1 MHLTTPRQLKKS
13 LPLSPAQQNFIQ
25 ESRQTIQRIL
35 TGKDERLLI
44 IAGPCSIHD
53 TSACEEFA
61 IAFKELSEKVSSSCF
76 LVMRAYVEKPRTQ
89 SGWKG
94 LLHDPFF
101 DGTAAIEDGLF
112 MARQFLL
119 KLAELELPA
128 ACEFVTPELSPYF
141 QDLISW
147 GCIGARTVTS
157 QPHRVFASSL
167 PMPVGFKNSI
177 EGNIDS
183 AIQAVMTAREKHAY
197 VQIDEDGRLSRFESS
212 GNPFGHIVLRGSHSH
227 PNCDPQSVSE
237 ALTKLRRSELPARLI
252 IDCSHGNCQKRFDKQ
267 IEAFN
272 TALEQIAAGVHISGL
287 MIESHLEEGTQ
298 PHDATLLRR
307 GVSITDPCLSF
318 SALEQLVLSST
329 VNQKLLC

>member
-1 MHLTTPRQLKKS
+1 MHLTTPQQLKKS
-13 LPLSPAQQNFIQ
+13 LPLSLEQQQFIQ

-35 TGKDERLLI
+35 QGKDERLLI

-61 IAFKELSEKVSSSCF
+61 LSFKELSERVASSCF

-94 LLHDPFF
+94 LVHDPFF
-101 DGTAAIEDGLF
+101 DGSSSIEDGLF

-119 KLAELELPA
+119 KLAQIALPA

-141 QDLISW
+141 QELISW

-167 PMPVGFKNSI
+167 PMAVGFKNSI
-177 EGNIDS
+177 EGNVDS
-183 AIQAVMTAREKHAY
+183 AIQAVLTAREKHTY
-197 VQIDEDGRLSRFESS
+197 VQIEEDGRLSCFESS
-212 GNPFGHIVLRGSHSH
+212 GNPFSHIVLRGSSTH
-227 PNCDPQSVSE
+227 PNYDPKSVLE
-237 ALTKLRRSELPARLI
+237 TVAKLRQAELPPQLI
-252 IDCSHGNCQKRFDKQ
+252 IDCSHGNCGKQFDKQ
-267 IEAFN
+267 REVFQS
-272 TALEQIAAGVHISGL
+272 ALEQINSGVPICGL
-287 MIESHLEEGTQ
+287 MIESHLEEGSQ
-298 PHDATLLRR
+298 PHTVPLLRR

-318 SALEQLVLSST
+318 SALEELVLSAVEVAS
-329 VNQKLLC
+329 L